1 MRLLITT
8 FLLIAIVSIARATPR
23 EAFIDVQHDAHRG
36 VTCWIMPGTGISCL
50 PDSQLRN
57 TDNLASEEHQDRS
70 TPARSPAPRQHH
82 EAYQL

>member
-8 FLLIAIVSIARATPR
+8 LLLIAIVSIAHADPR

-57 TDNLASEEHQDRS
+57 TDSMAGYEHQDGPS
-70 TPARSPAPRQHH
+70 PAHTPAQHQH
-82 EAYQL
+82 QEAYQL